1 MTTMTSELEHL
12 LKHLREL
19 VSHDTRNPP
28 RNIDGDCGIFAYI
41 RDALPDFRHEVLDL
55 GEGCVCLLSVRGEQP
70 RVLFNCLL
78 DTVPAA
84 AGWSADPLVL
94 RIEQGRAVGL
104 GACDIKGAAAA
115 MMVAVEAVPDA
126 PIALLFSTDEEAG
139 SSRCIREF
147 LKGSMGAVGYEV
159 ALVAEPT
166 MGRAVLQHRGIVTM
180 TGEFT
185 GVAGHASQRR
195 ALADSAVHE
204 AVRWVSAA
212 LKYAQDEEHGDIMDN
227 EVLPGVRFNL
237 GRIEG
242 GTKPNMIAD
251 RAQLRWGV
259 RPGPAYFA
267 QRVAKG
273 LCELAGDASRVVWT
287 PGFDGP
293 GLPALREGDT
303 SAGRL
308 KSAAAAAKMLGLEVA
323 AAVDFWTE
331 AALFSEA
338 GMDAIVCGPGDI
350 AQAHT
355 PDEWVTLEQLDT
367 TRAAYEAALR
377 RLLQR

>member
-1 MTTMTSELEHL
+1 MTRLERVL
-12 LKHLREL
+12 GHLRVL
-19 VSHDTRNPP
+19 VSYDTRNPP
-28 RNIDGDCGIFAYI
+28 RDIDGECGIFGYI
-41 RDALPDFRHEVLDL
+41 KAALPDFRHEVLDM
-55 GEGCVCLLSVRGEQP
+55 GQGCVCLLSVRGDSP
-70 RVLFNCLL
+70 RVLFNCHL

-84 AGWSADPLVL
+84 AGWSADPLTL
-94 RIEQGRAVGL
+94 RVEGDRAVGL

-115 MMVAVEAVPDA
+115 MMVAAAEVEGA

-147 LKGSMGAVGYEV
+147 LAGSMGKVGYEV

-166 MGRAVLQHRGIVTM
+166 MGRAVLQHRGIVTT
-180 TGEFT
+180 TGEFVGT
-185 GVAGHASQRR
+185 AGHASQRR
-195 ALADSAVHE
+195 ALEDSAAHE
-204 AVRWVSAA
+204 AVRWAGRALAYAA
-212 LKYAQDEEHGDIMDN
+212 AQEEVEA

-251 RAQLRWGV
+251 RAHVRWGI
-259 RPGPAYFA
+259 RPGPGY
-267 QRVAKG
+267 VAREEAARI
-273 LCELAGDASRVVWT
+273 CAMAGDASRVTWT

-293 GLPALREGDT
+293 ALPALRVGE
-303 SAGRL
+303 AAEGRL
-308 KSAAAAAKMLGLEVA
+308 AGARGAAAELGLEVG

-338 GMDAIVCGPGDI
+338 GMDALVCGPGDI

-355 PDEWVTLEQLDT
+355 PEEWVALEQLESVCVAYVGALERII
-367 TRAAYEAALR
+367 RAKP
-377 RLLQR
+377 